1 MWEFLDGVVYINLDK
16 RTDRREHM
24 EKMTKLL
31 PNVHRFSAIEHN
43 PGYIGASKSHIGA
56 LNLALE
62 KGWKNVLI
70 LEDDA
75 QWNEFEKGYAK
86 LEALVSKDY
95 DVIMLGSGRA
105 SYESSTS
112 KLFSAQ
118 SGVGYLVNGH
128 YIPTLLKTFEEGL
141 EKLISTNDVYHYGLD
156 MYWKNI
162 QPHDNWFVIIPSLVY
177 QIPSYSDIVKQYV
190 EYTFI

>member
-31 PNVHRFSAIEHN
+31 PNVHRFSAIEYN

-56 LNLALE
+56 LKLAIE
-62 KGWKNVLI
+62 KRWKNVLI

-75 QWNEFEKGYAK
+75 EWNEFEKGYSK
-86 LEALVSKDY
+86 LETLVSKNY
-95 DVIMLGSGRA
+95 DIIMLGSGCA
-105 SYESSTS
+105 SYDENM

-118 SGVGYLVNGH
+118 SACGYLVNSS
-128 YIPTLLKTFEEGL
+128 YIPKLLETFEEGL
-141 EKLISTNDVYHYGLD
+141 EQLISTNDVYHYALD
-156 MYWKNI
+156 MYWKRI
-162 QPHDNWFVIIPSLVY
+162 QPPDNWFVIIPSLVY
-177 QIPSYSDIVKQYV
+177 QMPSYSDIEKQYV
-190 EYTFI
+190 AYTFI